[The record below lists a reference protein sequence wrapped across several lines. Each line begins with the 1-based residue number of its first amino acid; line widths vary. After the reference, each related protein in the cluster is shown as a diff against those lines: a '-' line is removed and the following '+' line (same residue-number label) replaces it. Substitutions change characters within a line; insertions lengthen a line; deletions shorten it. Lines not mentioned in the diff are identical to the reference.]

1 MTTGGTMDTL
11 VGKLFNSKELDLRT
25 EMDELFS
32 GEDFSEKKGIVFV
45 HRKLKRNP
53 LTNKRVP
60 CSCNTSLTT
69 AGEKGCPYCFTEDAN
84 VLTKKGY
91 IGIKDIKVGEDVL
104 SKDGTFRKVLATM
117 DREYSGELIR
127 LTTFLRAEPITCTS
141 DHIWFVIKKDD
152 FITRRFI
159 ISEISASNLEIGDY
173 LLMPKISDDELVDL
187 ENVNIGDRT
196 VKLTDELL
204 WVLGL
209 WCAEGHI
216 YGGRDIYWSLNISEI
231 EYANRIES
239 VFNELFPDCNVRH
252 YEFPDKNVRQVA
264 IAKSDIAKWFSDN
277 FNEGCENKSFPQ
289 WLMLLP
295 NNRAMQAF
303 RGLWAGDGSTTHV
316 DKDRMTD
323 RCSIGMTSR
332 SIIYQ
337 AQWILWRNNR
347 FAGLST
353 YKPSNRRQVWR
364 LEWIEDNRSINQ
376 VKGFAEFDN
385 FYSTKIRKIDKFNDS
400 IKVYDM
406 TVEGN
411 NSFVVNNTLTH
422 NCDGIGY
429 LWDDKFIEAYLYNER
444 YISFTNSYNFTK
456 AVGREFNEQYI
467 FITKHTNRIE
477 EGDMM
482 FELKKDDNGKIISP
496 FNIDIEF
503 LITANKYMGFI
514 RNLGEYTLAV
524 GEIMNRN
531 DYVRTKLY

>member
-1 MTTGGTMDTL
+1 MTTGGMMDTL

-25 EMDELFS
+25 EIDELFS
-32 GEDFSEKKGIVFV
+32 GEDFSEKKGIIFV

-69 AGEKGCPYCFTEDAN
+69 AGEKGCPYCFTEDTN
-84 VLTKKGY
+84 VLTERGY
-91 IGIKDIKVGEDVL
+91 IGIKNVNIGDYVLDKNGSFKKVINTT
-104 SKDGTFRKVLATM
+104 S
-117 DREYSGELIR
+117 REYNGELIR
-127 LTTFLRAEPITCTS
+127 LTTFLRAEPIVCTS
-141 DHIWFVIKKDD
+141 DHVWFVISGEDYSN
-152 FITRRFI
+152 RRFLVK
-159 ISEISASNLEIGDY
+159 EVAASNLSIGDY
-173 LLMPKISDDELVDL
+173 LLMPKIQDEELLDL
-187 ENVNIGDRT
+187 EYIEIGDRK
-196 VKLTDELL
+196 VPLTDDLL
-204 WVLGL
+204 WVFGL

-216 YGGRDIYWSLNISEI
+216 SNGRDIYWSLNINEK
-231 EYANRIES
+231 EYADRVES
-239 VFNELFPDCNVRH
+239 VFSELFTDCNVRH
-252 YEFPDKNVRQVA
+252 YEFPERNVRQVA
-264 IAKSDIAKWFSDN
+264 VAKSDVAKWFIES
-277 FNEGCENKSFPQ
+277 FGEGCENKRFPG
-289 WLMLLP
+289 WMMLLP
-295 NNRAMQAF
+295 NHRVMEALK
-303 RGLWAGDGSTTHV
+303 GLWAGDGSTIHK

-353 YKPSNRRQVWR
+353 YKTSGKRQVWR
-364 LEWIEDNRSINQ
+364 VEWIEDVRVVNQ
-376 VKGFAEFDN
+376 AKGFAEFDN
-385 FYSTKIRKIDKFNDS
+385 FYATKIRKLDKIIDNVM
-400 IKVYDM
+400 VYDL
-406 TVEGN
+406 TVEDTH
-411 NSFVVNNTLTH
+411 SFVANNTLTH

-444 YISFTNSYNFTK
+444 YISFTNSYSFAK
-456 AVGREFNEQYI
+456 AVRREFNEQYV

-524 GEIMNRN
+524 GEIINRN
-531 DYVRTKLY
+531 DYVGTKLY